1 MPLMNTMID
10 EKINWVMA
18 NSFQSET
25 PEELRFTLYGADG
38 KDWEDYV
45 GLIGIGINKYK
56 ESQKSVTDAVT
67 GDVEQEIFGKKAN
80 KKISEEDMPLMKGA
94 AVLKILALAK
104 VLPSDFYNM
113 ANKLSKSIEKRAMT
127 SKQTDAYK
135 EIRGEGN
142 TPIPSN
148 SIDINENI
156 SRAISIKDPESRAK
170 YLMGVYEKFGEK
182 DMVSAIDALYNIE
195 TQDGKDVASKVM
207 DKATIANIYAI
218 KSENKDVMEVARL
231 FSLKDQKSRVFRIMN
246 MRSYIPKEK
255 LYPIIEWIQ
264 GYNLLNDEGKFEFGR
279 LMAKEVGTDSEEFL
293 MAAKSVED

>member
-1 MPLMNTMID
+1 MID